1 MSNTVRN
8 DLKKHK
14 KTTNS
19 STYITQN
26 TFGGTKATA
35 YGRGRLLGCFRD
47 TLALFDG
54 LGWVLKKQK
63 NVNRP

>member
-1 MSNTVRN
+1 
-8 DLKKHK
+8 L
-14 KTTNS
+14 
-19 STYITQN
+19 
-26 TFGGTKATA
+26 GGTKATA

-63 NVNRP
+63 TSIDHKTTIAVKIRELIF